1 MIFCIINV
9 VFSKVGICQ
18 NVKGRLL
25 FSSIVKKSIW
35 GMYCVSDVKKKK
47 QKWEILYSKE
57 LNFLAMHL
65 SHWWWGELNLPTE
78 RSWISSASF

>member
-25 FSSIVKKSIW
+25 FSSIVKKSIR

-47 QKWEILYSKE
+47 KQKWEILHSKD
-57 LNFLAMHL
+57 LNFLAMPL
-65 SHWWWGELNLPTE
+65 SH
-78 RSWISSASF
+78 